1 MIHWTSLYAVKRL
14 GTLKLKK
21 QVWTELPPSICGGC
35 AFLRASSCCTAL
47 EWGAAE
53 GDTPHPRSAAAAVRR
68 DPNSKVSSGSCE
80 ETPHIQGKKQQRNR
94 QMWPWI
100 TEWSRAKDNRVLRR
114 ESTGHNK
121 HDLPTTQEK
130 TLYMT
135 SPDGQHRYQIDYI
148 LWSQR
153 WRSSIQS
160 AKTRPGADC
169 GSDHELIAKFRL
181 KLKKVGITT
190 R

>member
-1 MIHWTSLYAVKRL
+1 MDWTSSIYLWRL
-14 GTLKLKK
+14 HLSQGEQLLH
-21 QVWTELPPSICGGC
+21 S
-35 AFLRASSCCTAL
+35 L

-53 GDTPHPRSAAAAVRR
+53 GDTPHSRSAAAAVRR
-68 DPNSKVSSGSCE
+68 YPDSKVSSGSRE
-80 ETPHIQGKKQQRNR
+80 ETPHVQGKKQQRNR

-135 SPDGQHRYQIDYI
+135 SPDGQHRYQTDYI

-153 WRSSIQS
+153 WRSLYSQQKQDRELTVAQIMNLL
-160 AKTRPGADC
+160 PN
-169 GSDHELIAKFRL
+169 SDLNWRK
-181 KLKKVGITT
+181 
-190 R
+190 